1 MLTERCS
8 AFVSVF
14 PWVSLFLSSMKG
26 CVAFSSLAGPAAVE
40 ADVCVDS
47 TLQRA
52 SMEQRKWVC
61 VQLEEMSIGTA
72 RRRPAEES
80 HPSQP
85 GCKQAPIWGTPIFVV
100 LPLSLPTSVRLA
112 FERNEALRQTTVD
125 EMRPRAPEGDLPPS
139 RAPLTPDVTASSDE
153 IAPSFRP
160 EAKAHPACYHA
171 QEVP

>member
-1 MLTERCS
+1 LRFLPWRAQLRLRLMFVWTPRFDGAKEVVLRAARGDEHRC
-8 AFVSVF
+8 
-14 PWVSLFLSSMKG
+14 
-26 CVAFSSLAGPAAVE
+26 
-40 ADVCVDS
+40 
-47 TLQRA
+47 
-52 SMEQRKWVC
+52 
-61 VQLEEMSIGTA
+61 TA

-125 EMRPRAPEGDLPPS
+125 EMRQRAPEGDLPPS